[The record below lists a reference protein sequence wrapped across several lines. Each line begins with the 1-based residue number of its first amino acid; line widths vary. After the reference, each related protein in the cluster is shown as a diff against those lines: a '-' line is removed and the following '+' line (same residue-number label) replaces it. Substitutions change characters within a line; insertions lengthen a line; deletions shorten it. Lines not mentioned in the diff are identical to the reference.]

1 MQVQDLFI
9 GSDQSKY
16 AAMAIVISLI
26 AVAFTVLFSQE
37 KIPLGQKLVIVVL
50 MFLLSLPAMLF
61 SLFQITC
68 LVTGTGFRNSKWW
81 CGAYAWFITVLV
93 IIYAIVIVV
102 MSVMSLT
109 EAGEVKKIEQFY
121 NQKGMYDEFA
131 NDTMAEEKKAQVA
144 GSPPANVTV
153 PEVPVEMPMV
163 TAPPPPAASPMTPPA
178 AEMTTPTMTAT
189 GNAAPPVEA
198 FVEPFTSC
206 GAAWTNTY

>member
-1 MQVQDLFI
+1 MQVQDLFL

-16 AAMAIVISLI
+16 AAMAIVIALV
-26 AVAFTVLFSQE
+26 AVAFTVLFSKE
-37 KIPLGQKLVIVVL
+37 KIPIGQKLVIVVL

-102 MSVMSLT
+102 MSVMSMT
-109 EAGEVKKIEQFY
+109 GEVEMKKVEQFY
-121 NQKGMYDEFA
+121 AQKDMYDTFA
-131 NDTMAEEKKAQVA
+131 EGEMEEKKKDEAAPVDA
-144 GSPPANVTV
+144 AAAVPEMPPVTV
-153 PEVPVEMPMV
+153 P
-163 TAPPPPAASPMTPPA
+163 PPPTASEMVPPA
-178 AEMTTPTMTAT
+178 TPVGPTD
-189 GNAAPPVEA
+189 NAVPPVEA